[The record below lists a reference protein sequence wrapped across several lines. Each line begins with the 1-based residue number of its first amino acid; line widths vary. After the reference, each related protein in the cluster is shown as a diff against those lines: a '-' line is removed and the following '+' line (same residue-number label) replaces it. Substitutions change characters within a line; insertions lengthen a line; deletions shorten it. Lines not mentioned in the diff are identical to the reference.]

1 MPAAVAGIVIVH
13 VNEPSI
19 ATTTG
24 PSLHARSP
32 MLNAACTESAAV
44 NALPVSTVVLPT
56 IPLVGVIVTAAAIG
70 SGGLPCEET
79 EVEPR
84 GVTVDKPCAGDGA
97 TVGSTPAET
106 TALAPVGA
114 DAATAEDCMD
124 TAPPRTVEIAEDVW
138 MLTPAA
144 EPAEL
149 ETLNEGCEGLA
160 AAGAAALL
168 LGGAVATAAGINA
181 AAGTTINRPMIT
193 TAASIHIRFIDS
205 FSG

>member
-1 MPAAVAGIVIVH
+1 MHPDWVGVMGPGNVKSTEVSVISQPA
-13 VNEPSI
+13 PDTD
-19 ATTTG
+19 TTLPTG
-24 PSLHARSP
+24 PCEGEGRKFARP
-32 MLNAACTESAAV
+32 
-44 NALPVSTVVLPT
+44 
-56 IPLVGVIVTAAAIG
+56 G

-79 EVEPR
+79 ELEPR
-84 GVTVDKPCAGDGA
+84 GVTVDKPCVGDGA
-97 TVGSTPAET
+97 TLGSTPAET

-114 DAATAEDCMD
+114 DATTAEDCMD
-124 TAPPRTVEIAEDVW
+124 TAPPRTVEIAEEVW

-144 EPAEL
+144 EPVPAEL

-168 LGGAVATAAGINA
+168 LGGAVATVVGINA